1 VKKTKMY
8 LWRKRAN
15 AAWLNAREES
25 LQARF
30 GSSLS
35 ITSRLDRRR
44 IDIVIACRSKAEAD
58 RLIREFGGA
67 AGKLVRDWLK
77 RFAREQKSK
86 PLKIGKRLIVATLR
100 SDGFPGRPALPSTA
114 RKPSLLVIPAG
125 VAFGTGEHATTA
137 MSLRLLEQLTRG
149 WRAGWSLVDLGTG
162 SGILALAAKKF
173 GAGEVVGID
182 IDPTAISTARS
193 NSRGN
198 KLRGVQ
204 FLFGDAHSW
213 KPPGRIDI
221 LIANLFS
228 ELLIELRPKFR
239 HTKWLILSGILR
251 AQEQQ
256 IVRALQQYRFDVVK
270 IRRRGK
276 WIAILARNS
285 RPGARTGSSA

>member
-1 VKKTKMY
+1 MY
-8 LWRKRAN
+8 LWRRRASE
-15 AAWLNAREES
+15 AWLSTREES

-35 ITSRLDRRR
+35 ITSMPDRRR
-44 IDIVIACRSKAEAD
+44 IEIEIACPSKTDAHRLVCELGGRAE
-58 RLIREFGGA
+58 
-67 AGKLVRDWLK
+67 KLSRDWLR

-100 SDGFPGRPALPSTA
+100 SDDFPSRRALPSTA

-137 MSLRLLEQLTRG
+137 MSLRLLEQLARG
-149 WRAGWSLVDLGTG
+149 WRPGWSLVDLGTG
-162 SGILALAAKKF
+162 SGILALAARKL

-182 IDPTAISTARS
+182 IDPITISTARA
-193 NSRGN
+193 NLRAN
-198 KLRGVQ
+198 KLHGVQ
-204 FLFGDAHSW
+204 FLFGDARFW

-228 ELLIELRPKFR
+228 ELLIELLPKFKCA
-239 HTKWLILSGILR
+239 KWLILSGILR
-251 AQEQQ
+251 AQEQE
-256 IVRALQQYRFDVVK
+256 IVCGLQQYRIDIVK

-276 WIAILARNS
+276 WIAILARDS

>member
-1 VKKTKMY
+1 MY
-8 LWRKRAN
+8 LWRKRASE
-15 AAWLNAREES
+15 AWLNAREES
-25 LQARF
+25 LEARF

-35 ITSRLDRRR
+35 ITSRSDRRR
-44 IDIVIACRSKAEAD
+44 IEIEITCRSKAEAC

-67 AGKLVRDWLK
+67 AEKLSRDWLK
-77 RFAREQKSK
+77 RFAREQKGK
-86 PLKIGKRLIVATLR
+86 PLKIGKRLIVATFR
-100 SDGFPGRPALPSTA
+100 SDGFPRRRVLPSTA

-125 VAFGTGEHATTA
+125 AAFGTGEHATTA
-137 MSLRLLEQLTRG
+137 MSLRLLEQLAYA
-149 WRAGWSLVDLGTG
+149 WRPGWSLVDLGTG

-182 IDPTAISTARS
+182 SDRMAISTARS
-193 NSRGN
+193 NSRAN
-198 KLRGVQ
+198 NLAGVQ
-204 FLFGDAHSW
+204 FLIGDAHSW
-213 KPPGRIDI
+213 EPLGRIDI

-256 IVRALQQYRFDVVK
+256 IVRALQQYRIDIVK

-276 WIAILARNS
+276 WIAILARNP
-285 RPGARTGSSA
+285 RPGAQTGSSA